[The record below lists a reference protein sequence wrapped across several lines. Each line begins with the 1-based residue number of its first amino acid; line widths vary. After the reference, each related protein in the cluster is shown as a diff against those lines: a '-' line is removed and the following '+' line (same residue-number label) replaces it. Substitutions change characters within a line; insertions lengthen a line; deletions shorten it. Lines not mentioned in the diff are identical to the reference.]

1 MGFIALA
8 VLSESFETFAVCQ
21 KCVEQNTTIGTKE
34 EGTYYKQHN
43 VHVLDEQNSFF

>member
-1 MGFIALA
+1 MGVIALA

-34 EGTYYKQHN
+34 EGTYDKQYN
-43 VHVLDEQNSFF
+43 VHA